1 MSDNTQTQVQTA
13 LAGIQQNLINPDTV
27 SKTLTP
33 AAINSDLGLTDPSSV
48 TADKAT
54 PEQKQY
60 VDSVISTVFSRDFS
74 DPQIQV
80 DTRTAMERF
89 QSKALEEAAF
99 TSEKLQQP
107 MMKIAGTV
115 EGNKLMDS
123 LTDLDI
129 KMRGLHPKNHDLE
142 GNWIQRLIA
151 SLLPAFKPVRKYFM
165 MLQNQQSV
173 LNSMRQMVNDG
184 IAEREKDGRILEH
197 DKLSLTKC
205 AFKLEQAIQIGAL
218 MDEKM
223 EYAIER
229 QITDEKHKQ
238 FLQSEVLFTLRQTV
252 RALQEQLAVTN
263 QGIMAMELLLRLN
276 RETINSGRRTLNVA
290 MHALSIAGVLATVM
304 AGMREFNAK
313 ITAMKQ
319 TANDFIAYNGDL
331 LQQTATEVGEISR
344 STTLDINVLETAF
357 DKIHEAYENEISL
370 RVGALTTMKD
380 EMGRLNTMN
389 DKSKEQI
396 SRMEK
401 GRNASSAI
409 VDQLSLAE
417 LPEAVAVV

>member
-1 MSDNTQTQVQTA
+1 MSNTQTQVQTA
-13 LAGIQQNLINPDTV
+13 LAGIQQNLINPADV
-27 SKTLTP
+27 GQTLTP
-33 AAINSDLGLTDPSSV
+33 AAINQDLGLTDPNSV
-48 TADKAT
+48 TAEKAT
-54 PEQKQY
+54 PEQLQY
-60 VDSVISTVFSRDFS
+60 VEGVISTVFSRNFS
-74 DPQIQV
+74 DPQVQV
-80 DTRTAMERF
+80 DTRSSMERF
-89 QSKALEEAAF
+89 QSKASEEAAF

-173 LNSMRQMVNDG
+173 LNSMRTMVNDG

-205 AFKLEQAIQIGAL
+205 AFKLEQAIQIGVL
-218 MDEKM
+218 LDEKM
-223 EYAIER
+223 EYSIER
-229 QITDEKHKQ
+229 QITDEKQKQ

-304 AGMREFNAK
+304 AGMREFNEK
-313 ITAMKQ
+313 ITAMKA

-344 STTLDINVLETAF
+344 STTLDIGVLETAF

-380 EMGRLNTMN
+380 EMGRLDTMN
-389 DKSKEQI
+389 NKSKEQI
-396 SRMEK
+396 NRMEK
-401 GRNASSAI
+401 GRNASN
-409 VDQLSLAE
+409 VMNDQLSLSD
-417 LPEAVAVV
+417 LPDAVAVV